1 MGLEYLFV
9 TLRPVHYIHSGPL
22 FPALA
27 SLLSH
32 WVPPKERST
41 LGALCYSGVS
51 VGIVASNLG
60 SGFII
65 HYFTWALCLII
76 FGAATFCWMIVFIL
90 ICAST
95 PDKHLCIRK
104 GEKDYLKKHISMQT
118 ESLTIP
124 WHKILFSKALIAL
137 AISQI
142 GHDWAFCL
150 IVSYL
155 PKYMADVLQFSI
167 LSNGLW
173 TSLPFVALWFSSLI
187 CGFLADWL
195 IRTGTMSITVERKVF
210 TFISAFGPG
219 AFMVIA
225 SYVECR
231 KSLAV
236 LFFTLSMFMMGPFYA
251 GQKLT
256 PIDMS
261 PTYAGIL
268 TAICNG
274 AGAVSGLLCPS
285 IIGIM
290 TPDRTTGQWRY
301 VFWLSFAISVSSAI
315 VFALWG
321 SSDLQAYDPRAQRIR
336 RRTKSHIPL
345 DVFA

>member
-1 MGLEYLFV
+1 MDQPIWQKRFTKVCFLPMRIVVTTMGFFALVCAFTNRVSIAFV
-9 TLRPVHYIHSGPL
+9 IIELAVPKNRTDSKSSGIC
-22 FPALA
+22 
-27 SLLSH
+27 
-32 WVPPKERST
+32 PPESDLTKEK
-41 LGALCYSGVS
+41 
-51 VGIVASNLG
+51 
-60 SGFII
+60 
-65 HYFTWALCLII
+65 
-76 FGAATFCWMIVFIL
+76 MQIL